1 MLIRVYYEDTDAAGV
16 VYHSNYLNFMERA
29 RTEYLRQHGLS
40 VAELANEG
48 AVFPVVQMQ
57 IDFKIAAK
65 HDELLRVIT
74 VPVRITRS
82 SFTLRQCVQRE
93 SNGQLMV
100 EALVTLACVTP
111 GIKAKR
117 IPAKVRELLEREVQQ

>member
-29 RTEYLRQHGLS
+29 RSEYLRQNGLS
-40 VAELANEG
+40 VAELAAEG

-57 IDFKIAAK
+57 IDFKMPAK

-74 VPVRITRS
+74 VPVRVGGS

-93 SNGQLMV
+93 SDGRLMV
-100 EALVTLACVTP
+100 EALVTLACITP
-111 GIKAKR
+111 GLKAKR
-117 IPAKVRELLEREVQQ
+117 IPVAVRELLAREVQQ

>member
-29 RTEYLRQHGLS
+29 RTEYLRQYGLS